1 MKDAPRGGYA
11 IIITIFLT
19 LFGAVAASLR
29 RNPATL
35 SQTPPA
41 RDIALLGIATFR
53 MSRLVT
59 ADRVTS
65 ILRRPFVEEGVGEEQ
80 LEGVVQKPREE
91 GGIVQAVGQLI
102 TCPWCISVWA
112 AAFNVYLLT
121 LFPRVGRLFL
131 LIMSSSGI
139 SQLLDPV
146 FPLLN
151 YLSGYT
157 EDKKDVF
164 ESEHDDQL

>member
-1 MKDAPRGGYA
+1 MKDAPKGGYA
-11 IIITIFLT
+11 VIMAIFFT
-19 LFGAVAASLR
+19 AFAAVASSLR

-35 SQTPPA
+35 STTPPA

-53 MSRLVT
+53 LSRLLT

-65 ILRRPFVEEGVGEEQ
+65 ILRAPVVEEGVGEEQ
-80 LEGVVQKPREE
+80 LEGVVQKPKEA
-91 GGIVQAVGQLI
+91 GGIVQAVGQLV

-121 LFPRVGRLFL
+121 LFPRLGRLFL
-131 LIMSSSGI
+131 LVLSSSGI

-157 EDKKDVF
+157 EDKKEVF
-164 ESEHDDQL
+164 ESRHDEV

>member
-1 MKDAPRGGYA
+1 MKDAPKGGYA
-11 IIITIFLT
+11 VIMAIFFT
-19 LFGAVAASLR
+19 AFAAVASSLR

-35 SQTPPA
+35 STTPPA
-41 RDIALLGIATFR
+41 RDIALLGLATFR
-53 MSRLVT
+53 LSRLIT

-65 ILRRPFVEEGVGEEQ
+65 ILRAPFVEEGVGEEQ
-80 LEGVVQKPREE
+80 LEGVVQKPKEE
-91 GGIVQAVGQLI
+91 GGIVEAAGQLV

-121 LFPRVGRLFL
+121 LFPRLGRLFL

-157 EDKKDVF
+157 EDKKEVF
-164 ESEHDDQL
+164 ESRHEVL

>member
-1 MKDAPRGGYA
+1 MKNAPGGSYA
-11 IIITIFLT
+11 LIMAVFVAA
-19 LFGAVAASLR
+19 FGAVAASLR
-29 RNPATL
+29 RNPSRL
-35 SQTPPA
+35 SATPPA
-41 RDIALLGIATFR
+41 RDIALLGFATFR
-53 MSRLVT
+53 LSRLLV

-65 ILRRPFVEEGVGEEQ
+65 VLRKPVVEEGVGEEQ
-80 LEGVVQKPREE
+80 LEGVVQKPKEE
-91 GGIVQAVGQLI
+91 GGIIQAVGELI

-131 LIMSSSGI
+131 LILSSSGI
-139 SQLLDPV
+139 SELLDPV

-157 EDKKDVF
+157 QDKKQVF
-164 ESEHDDQL
+164 ESRHDEV

>member
-1 MKDAPRGGYA
+1 MKNAPMGGYA
-11 IIITIFLT
+11 IIMAIFLT
-19 LFGAVAASLR
+19 AFGAVAASLR

-35 SQTPPA
+35 STTPPA
-41 RDIALLGIATFR
+41 RDIVLLGIATFR
-53 MSRLVT
+53 LSRLLA

-80 LEGVVQKPREE
+80 LEGVVQKPKEQ
-91 GGIVQAVGQLI
+91 GGLVQVVGELV
-102 TCPWCISVWA
+102 TCPWCTSIWA

-121 LFPRVGRLFL
+121 FFPRVGRLFL
-131 LIMSSSGI
+131 LVMGSSGI

-157 EDKKDVF
+157 EDKKEVF
-164 ESEHDDQL
+164 EGEHDEL

>member
-1 MKDAPRGGYA
+1 MKDKPRAGYA
-11 IIITIFLT
+11 IIISIFLT
-19 LFGAVAASLR
+19 IFGAAATALR
-29 RNPATL
+29 RNPSVL
-35 SQTPPA
+35 NQTPPA
-41 RDIALLGIATFR
+41 REIALLGIATFR
-53 MSRLVT
+53 MSRLIA

-65 ILRRPFVEEGVGEEQ
+65 ILREPVIEEGVGEEQ
-80 LEGVVQKPREE
+80 LEGVVQKPRET
-91 GGIVQAVGQLI
+91 GGFVQSIGELV

-131 LIMSSSGI
+131 LIMSTSGI

-151 YLSGYT
+151 YLSGYV
-157 EDKKDVF
+157 KDRQDAL
-164 ESEHDDQL
+164 ESQQS